1 MNKLSYKGA
10 AITIL
15 ALLGAKFILV
25 PLLAWQDNQID
36 RLGLKVFKLQK
47 SLIASSRQDSFEE
60 ELSNIQSELNRSRK
74 YFFTS
79 GSSMRL
85 TIQQEVEAIFSQNDL
100 NLTGFNWLTD
110 APGYVTAHRATVF
123 FKGSTAQMMGA
134 FWDLSGHEKM
144 ISQIEWRQ
152 QIGHLGADQVDI
164 TSGSVMLEFYAIK
177 EQSTKSRASSNEL
190 AL

>member
-10 AITIL
+10 GIIIL
-15 ALLGAKFILV
+15 GLLGAKFILV

-36 RLGLKVFKLQK
+36 RLKLKSLKLQK
-47 SLIASSRQDSFEE
+47 SLIASSRQDSYED
-60 ELSNIQSELNRSRK
+60 ELSNIQSELSRSRK
-74 YFFTS
+74 YFFTN

-100 NLTGFNWLTD
+100 NLTGFNWLSD
-110 APGYVTAHRATVF
+110 ASGYVTAHRATVF
-123 FKGSTAQMMGA
+123 FKGSTAQMISA
-134 FWDLSGHEKM
+134 FWDLSGHEKV

-164 TSGSVMLEFYAIK
+164 TSGSVMLEFYAIEEK
-177 EQSTKSRASSNEL
+177 STKTRAPSNEL